1 MIVAQWIVN
10 LAMAYAAFG
19 FVFAIV
25 FVFFGVGRIDP
36 AAPALKD
43 STAGFRLLIL
53 FGSAALWPLLLK
65 RWLDGQA
72 HPPVE
77 KNDHRNQAREVKL

>member
-10 LAMAYAAFG
+10 LVMAYAVFG
-19 FVFAIV
+19 FAFAIV
-25 FVFFGVGRIDP
+25 FIIFGVGKIDP
-36 AAPALKD
+36 AAKH

-65 RWLDGQA
+65 RWLRSQS
-72 HPPVE
+72 HPPTE
-77 KNDHRNQAREVKL
+77 NNDHRNRAREVTQ